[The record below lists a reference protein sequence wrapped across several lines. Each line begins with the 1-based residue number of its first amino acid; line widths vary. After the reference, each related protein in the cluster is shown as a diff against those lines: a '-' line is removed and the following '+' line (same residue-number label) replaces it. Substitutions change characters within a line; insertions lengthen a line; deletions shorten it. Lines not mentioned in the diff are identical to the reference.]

1 MMMLFV
7 CDNVNVNVRRGKY
20 EEGTTRES
28 FRKERNERKR
38 TKRDIQKEEGEI
50 SSTNS
55 PLQKNI
61 NLLCLPNQNTELR

>member
-1 MMMLFV
+1 MKEQRVFL
-7 CDNVNVNVRRGKY
+7 K
-20 EEGTTRES
+20 REK
-28 FRKERNERKR
+28 REKKE
-38 TKRDIQKEEGEI
+38 RDIQKEEGEI